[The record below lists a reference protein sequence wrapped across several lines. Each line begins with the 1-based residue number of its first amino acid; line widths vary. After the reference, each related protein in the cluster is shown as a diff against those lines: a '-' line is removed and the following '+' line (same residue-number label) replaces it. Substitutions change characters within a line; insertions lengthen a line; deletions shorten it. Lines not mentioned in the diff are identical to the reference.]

1 MTEGQA
7 KKRIDSLKNQLEKYS
22 YSYYVLDNP
31 KVSDAIYDSLN
42 NELKELESKFP
53 QFITADSP
61 TQRVGGEPIKK
72 FKQITH
78 SKPMLSLNDIFSVE
92 DLEAWEERV
101 HKLLGHKNIDYY
113 AELKM
118 DGLAISLIYENGIFS
133 KAITRGNGYVGED
146 VTHTVKTIHTV
157 PLKLAE
163 SSEAPS
169 QVYEYFE
176 IRGEVILP
184 KKEFEKLNKKR
195 AEQGLAQFA
204 NPRNAG
210 AGSIRQ
216 LNPMITAKRG
226 LEFIAYAIE
235 MDLPNLKTHQDEHN
249 LARELGFKLGSGD
262 KRMVD
267 IAEIEKYITSWEG
280 KRKSLPFQIDGLVV
294 TVNSNSDFEKLGV
307 AGKAPRGAIAFKYPA
322 ETATTILE
330 DIGISVGRTG
340 AVTPYAVLKPVKVAG
355 STVRRATLHNE
366 DEIKRKD
373 LLIGDTVIIHKAG
386 DIIPEVIEPIKDL
399 RTGKEKQFR
408 IPTKIYGVKI
418 IRPKGEAISRLS
430 NLNVAIVRWQNLIH
444 FVSKDAFDVEGLG
457 EKILSQLMEEGLIND
472 AVDIFRLKKDDL
484 VGLTRFADLSS
495 QNLIDSI
502 EARKKI
508 TLSRFIYALGIRHI
522 GAKTARDIAQNFI
535 TLNSFLN
542 SKEKEFD
549 DIEGIGE
556 VVKESLTSWLGD
568 KDNQKFVNDLI
579 KVGVVVE
586 NEKKIASTKLA
597 GTTWVLT
604 GTLEN
609 LSRDRAIKKIESFG
623 GDVVSAVSKNTT
635 YVVVGSNPGSKYEKA
650 KSLSIKT
657 LNEKEFINI
666 LRT

>member
-133 KAITRGNGYVGED
+133 KAITRGNGYIGED

-184 KKEFEKLNKKR
+184 KKEFEKLNRQRMK
-195 AEQGLAQFA
+195 QNLPVFA

-216 LNPMITAKRG
+216 QDPKVTAKRG

-235 MDLPNLKTHQDEHN
+235 MDLPGLKTHQDEHN
-249 LARELGFKLGSGD
+249 LARTLGFKLGPD
-262 KRMVD
+262 DRRLANVK
-267 IAEIEKYITSWEG
+267 EIEKYISSWES
-280 KRKSLPFQIDGLVV
+280 KRGSLPFQIDGLVI
-294 TVNSNSDFEKLGV
+294 TVNSNDEFEKLGV
-307 AGKAPRGAIAFKYPA
+307 VGKAPRGAVAFKYPA
-322 ETATTILE
+322 ETATTLLE
-330 DIGISVGRTG
+330 DIGVSVGRTG
-340 AVTPYAVLKPVKVAG
+340 AVTPYAILKPVKIAG

-386 DIIPEVIEPIKDL
+386 DIIPEVLGPIKDL
-399 RTGKEKQFR
+399 RTDKERQFKM
-408 IPTKIYGVKI
+408 PTSIYGVKI
-418 IRPKGEAISRLS
+418 IKPVGEAVSRLA
-430 NLNVAIVRWQNLIH
+430 NLNVAIVRWQSLIH
-444 FVSKDAFDVEGLG
+444 FVSKGAFDIEGLG
-457 EKILSQLMEEGLIND
+457 EKILAQLMEEGLITD
-472 AVDIFRLKKDDL
+472 AVDIFRLRKDDL
-484 VGLTRFADLSS
+484 VGLERFADLSS

-502 EARKKI
+502 NAHKKI
-508 TLSRFIYALGIRHI
+508 SLSRFIYALGIRHI
-522 GAKTARDIAQNFI
+522 GAKTAHDIAQALI
-535 TLNSFLN
+535 SLDKFL
-542 SKEKEFD
+542 KAKID
-549 DIEGIGE
+549 DFTQIKGIGE
-556 VVKESLTSWLGD
+556 IVLESIVSWLGS
-568 KDNQKFVNDLI
+568 KNNQKFVAELI
-579 KVGVVVE
+579 KAGVVVE
-586 NEKKIASTKLA
+586 DEKRIASVRFA
-597 GTTWVLT
+597 GITWVLT
-604 GTLEN
+604 GTLET
-609 LSRDRAIKKIESFG
+609 LSRDEATRRIESLG

-635 YVVVGSNPGSKYEKA
+635 YVVVGSDPGSKYEKA

-657 LNEKEFINI
+657 LNEKEFLDLIK
-666 LRT
+666 